1 MRVVSLLL
9 GEVFCSVPTS
19 QVRHWTPVRAER
31 GGTKGTNWPKDSGP
45 AYRGHYRKHINFRGP
60 GYFRR
65 PAHENTEVIF
75 VGLVTDENVEY
86 FRGPG
91 NIFVGSSTKIRKL
104 FSSAS

>member
-1 MRVVSLLL
+1 MHVALTGDEVSLYVSGNLVVS
-9 GEVFCSVPTS
+9 V
-19 QVRHWTPVRAER
+19 
-31 GGTKGTNWPKDSGP
+31 
-45 AYRGHYRKHINFRGP
+45 HYRKQINFRGP

-65 PAHENTEVIF
+65 LAHENTAVIF

-91 NIFVGSSTKIRKL
+91 NIFVGRATKIWKL